1 MEPIKDQFFMQRCLT
16 LASKALGSAAPNPM
30 VGAVVVYQN
39 KIIGEG
45 WHQKA
50 GEAHAE
56 FMQSIKS
63 VQKKSLKKGHFM
75 SI

>member
-1 MEPIKDQFFMQRCLT
+1 MHRCLT
-16 LASKALGSAAPNPM
+16 LAKNGLGLTYPNPL
-30 VGAVVVYQN
+30 VGSVIVCDD

-56 FMQSIKS
+56 VGQIAGLG
-63 VQKKSLKKGHFM
+63 QLPL
-75 SI
+75 

>member
-1 MEPIKDQFFMQRCLT
+1 MKRCLY
-16 LASKALGSAAPNPM
+16 LAEKAMGNTYPNPL
-30 VGAVVVYQN
+30 VGALVVYQN

-56 FMQSIKS
+56 VDAINQ
-63 VQKKSLKKGHFM
+63 VE
-75 SI
+75 